1 MYFLVN
7 ITIYRTDSSMG
18 MGDRSVET
26 TRLQRLVES
35 KDKNE
40 AWEKVKRFLENEYI
54 TDDSRFD
61 IDILDTIV

>member
-1 MYFLVN
+1 
-7 ITIYRTDSSMG
+7 MG